1 MTVDIEQLHRR
12 ISALEAE
19 NARLNALAASDDS
32 ELERAET
39 ALADSEQRYRTLF
52 DRIDE
57 GFCIIEFFDGPHGPL
72 SDYIHIEANPA
83 YEAHA
88 GISNVVG
95 QKLREMVPDEADG
108 WVELYGGV
116 LRTGTPIR
124 FERELVATGRHL
136 ELAAFRIE
144 PASRRQV
151 AVLFQDITA
160 RKRAETAIQNLN
172 ETLEVR
178 INEAIAER
186 KQAEE
191 ALRQSQK
198 MEAVGQL
205 TGGIAHD
212 FNNLLTGIMGSL
224 ELLETRLRQGRTSEL
239 NRYVAVAQGAA
250 KRAAALTHRLLAFSR
265 RQTLDAKPTDVNR
278 LVIGME
284 ELIRRTVG
292 PQITLEVVT
301 AGRVVVGADRRLPA
315 RERAAQPLYQRARR
329 HAGRAAALRS
339 RPPINGSTTARPS
352 NAICRPA
359 NICRYAS
366 PTPAPA

>member
-1 MTVDIEQLHRR
+1 MSLLETEELQRR
-12 ISALEAE
+12 IAVLEAE
-19 NARLNALAASDDS
+19 NARLNALAVADNS

-52 DRIDE
+52 NSIDE

-72 SDYIHIEANPA
+72 SDYVHIEANPA
-83 YEAHA
+83 YAVHA

-108 WVELYGGV
+108 WAELYGGV
-116 LRTGTPIR
+116 LRTGVPIR
-124 FERELVATGRHL
+124 FERELVATGRYL
-136 ELAAFRIE
+136 ELAAFRVE

-160 RKRAETAIQNLN
+160 RKRAEAAIKHLN
-172 ETLEVR
+172 ETLEAR
-178 INEAIAER
+178 IAEAIAER

-212 FNNLLTGIMGSL
+212 FNNLLTGIIGSL

-239 NRYVAVAQGAA
+239 HRYVAVAQGGVEARGGPHPSPA
-250 KRAAALTHRLLAFSR
+250 RVLAPADAGRQADRREPAGDGYGRTDPAYRRAA
-265 RQTLDAKPTDVNR
+265 DY
-278 LVIGME
+278 
-284 ELIRRTVG
+284 
-292 PQITLEVVT
+292 
-301 AGRVVVGADRRLPA
+301 AGSGNGRRVVAGADRRLAA
-315 RERAAQPLYQRARR
+315 RERAAEPLHQRARR
-329 HAGRAAALRS
+329 DAGG
-339 RPPINGSTTARPS
+339 RPHHDRD
-352 NAICRPA
+352 RQ
-359 NICRYAS
+359 
-366 PTPAPA
+366 